1 MKKFFII
8 LSISIFFTSCVT
20 KKEMIYFQDIKG
32 NEKNILDYNTSRV
45 QINDIL
51 YIKVTSLDNEAAESF
66 NVISNNSSNNN
77 INQTT
82 LKLQSYIVS
91 PDGEI
96 VFPIIGSIKVDGKT
110 TSEIQDTI
118 KKMLE
123 NNKYLL
129 NPIVS
134 VRIINSKVTVL
145 GEVKNPGTYDYTEQN
160 ITLPQALG
168 YAGDLTIYGK
178 RKDILLIRM
187 ENGLRTYNRL
197 DLTSTGF
204 LNSPY
209 YYVKQ
214 NDVIIVNPNYS
225 KMKSAGV
232 VSNLPSI
239 ISVLAATITIYA
251 LIQRQ

>member
-1 MKKFFII
+1 MKNIFII
-8 LSISIFFTSCVT
+8 VLISFFFTSCVT

-51 YIKVTSLDNEAAESF
+51 YIKVTSLDSEAAEAF
-66 NVISNNSSNNN
+66 NVISNSTGNNN

-96 VFPIIGSIKVDGKT
+96 VFPVIGNIKVDGKT
-110 TSEIQDTI
+110 TSEIQEII
-118 KKMLE
+118 KKTLE

-197 DLTSTGF
+197 DLTSTDF